1 MDKNPKKTLRK
12 IKYAPKIPRTK
23 SRPQST
29 KIEEERVEEDEYK
42 SDEIQATIR
51 RLKENTARRQSKV
64 EKQSRVQDAFPGSSS
79 LSPRTLRSGSKRSG
93 LELNFSANEKNGST
107 YSSTSIEDF
116 YTSVMHATD
125 DSTDEEDYKE
135 LWNCPDSIYPVTLPL
150 RKPNSGNPAILDEE
164 EFGVAATNVEYDDKP
179 LNSAEELGLL
189 DHSEQPKMII
199 FQLPTVLPGIK
210 QPVSRKGKE
219 KMGASNSAKPK
230 KGSNLLQIRSGCIG
244 KMQVYKSGAVK
255 LKIGETQYDVSA
267 GTKTIFYQ
275 DVVAINPGKKDY
287 SVLGAVTANTKAVV
301 TPDLDSVDLLKD

>member
-12 IKYAPKIPRTK
+12 IKYPPKIPKTK
-23 SRPQST
+23 PRPQPT
-29 KIEEERVEEDEYK
+29 KIEERVEEDEQK
-42 SDEIQATIR
+42 SGEIQATIR
-51 RLKENTARRQSKV
+51 RLQDNIAGRQSKAG
-64 EKQSRVQDAFPGSSS
+64 KQSSVQDAFPGSSS
-79 LSPRTLRSGSKRSG
+79 LSPRILRSGSKRSG
-93 LELNFSANEKNGST
+93 LESNFSANEKNGST
-107 YSSTSIEDF
+107 YSSTAIKDF
-116 YTSVMHATD
+116 YTSAIDAAD

-135 LWNCPDSIYPVTLPL
+135 LWNHPDSIYPVTLPL

-164 EFGVAATNVEYDDKP
+164 EFGEAATNVEYDDKP

-189 DHSEQPKMII
+189 DNSEQPKMIV

-219 KMGASNSAKPK
+219 KMDTSKAAKPK
-230 KGSNLLQIRSGCIG
+230 KGSNLSQLPSGFMG

-275 DVVAINPGKKDY
+275 DVVAINKAKKDY
-287 SVLGAVTANTKAVV
+287 SALGAVTVNTKAVV
-301 TPDLDSVDLLKD
+301 TPDLDSIDLLKD